1 MHVLVS
7 LVSLETRVQDLS
19 WDVMSKEGH
28 LDKFNRRRKYM
39 WALLFSEFLGKSEHA
54 KEKNNNVA

>member
-19 WDVMSKEGH
+19 WDVMSKGRP
-28 LDKFNRRRKYM
+28 F
-39 WALLFSEFLGKSEHA
+39 GQI
-54 KEKNNNVA
+54 